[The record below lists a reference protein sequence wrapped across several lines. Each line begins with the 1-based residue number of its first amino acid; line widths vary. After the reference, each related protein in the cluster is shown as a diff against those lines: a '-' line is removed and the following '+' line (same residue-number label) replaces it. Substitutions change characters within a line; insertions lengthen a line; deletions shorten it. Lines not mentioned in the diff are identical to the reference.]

1 MYTLF
6 THSFK
11 KCLLGYYYMLD
22 TLVGAEITVLNNRGT
37 ILFPG
42 FVVWGRGG
50 GVWGGL
56 YEGIILKRTRD
67 RWKSAEY
74 KLTLEINNIRIPQNT
89 GVMSYAAFNQ
99 ISEKIFSFESYSTA

>member
-1 MYTLF
+1 
-6 THSFK
+6 
-11 KCLLGYYYMLD
+11 MLD

-74 KLTLEINNIRIPQNT
+74 
-89 GVMSYAAFNQ
+89 
-99 ISEKIFSFESYSTA
+99 